1 MDDVMALTEN
11 QHAKEDNTCR
21 EIPKSNK
28 PPQDSWA
35 QTDRLSDRRL
45 PAALLVGPAG
55 KEYKAEVG
63 LLTRGIL
70 FTSDATST
78 ATGIGESYV

>member
-1 MDDVMALTEN
+1 MCLLQKTAFQSGKDPPRHLTEV
-11 QHAKEDNTCR
+11 T
-21 EIPKSNK
+21 
-28 PPQDSWA
+28 
-35 QTDRLSDRRL
+35 
-45 PAALLVGPAG
+45 PAFLFVGRAG